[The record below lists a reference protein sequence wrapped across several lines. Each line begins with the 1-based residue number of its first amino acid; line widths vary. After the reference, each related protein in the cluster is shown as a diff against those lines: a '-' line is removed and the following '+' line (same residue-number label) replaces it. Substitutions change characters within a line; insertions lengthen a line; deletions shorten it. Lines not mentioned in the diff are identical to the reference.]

1 MKKFELISFAT
12 PDELA
17 RAVAGRWLDEIAAAN
32 REARPHCVALS
43 GGRITENF
51 FAATSELA
59 RARKISFGRAHF
71 FWADERCVP
80 PEDPESNFRL
90 ARERLFAPLKIGGAQ
105 IHRIRGEL
113 PPEAAAIQAV
123 SEIRSIVPFNASG
136 QPVLDLILLGMGPDG
151 HVASLFPAD
160 ALDAGSDPAVFRAV
174 TNSPKPPPNRV
185 TIGYATI
192 AAARQVWAL
201 ISGAGKEAALRESLE
216 VNGRTPFGRVI
227 RSREMVKIF
236 CDLSLDKT

>member
-80 PEDPESNFRL
+80 PTDAESNFRMANEL
-90 ARERLFAPLKIGGAQ
+90 LFRPLGIAPDQ
-105 IHRIRGEL
+105 IHRIHGEE
-113 PPEAAAIQAV
+113 PPGRAAESAEA
-123 SEIRSIVPFNASG
+123 ELRRIVPVDGSG
-136 QPVLDLILLGMGPDG
+136 QPVLDLVFLGMGEDG
-151 HVASLFPAD
+151 HVASLFPGEPESSRA
-160 ALDAGSDPAVFRAV
+160 SPAVFRAIAGA
-174 TNSPKPPPNRV
+174 PKPPPNRITLGFPAIV
-185 TIGYATI
+185 
-192 AAARQVWAL
+192 AARNVWVLA
-201 ISGAGKEAALRESLE
+201 SGGGKKAALDEGLSPA
-216 VNGRTPFGRVI
+216 GRNPLAQVL
-227 RSREMVKIF
+227 RSRGQTRIF
-236 CDLSLDKT
+236 TDIR